1 MWIAFFHQPRKCIWQ
16 PQFAGD
22 VDVTTNLPKRMLYI
36 DRNCKIHQI
45 KITTCMSSLSST
57 QNLPKLVYFDSMLHL
72 SRLRTF
78 NAPEVQAPQQRIFW
92 MLTPGSTGH
101 KVSTFG
107 SIHVCWFKLSS
118 QVHLIVNWKIK
129 LVGFPTNHFEFNML
143 GKKCCLT
150 NIYWNAIKSKTSV
163 SSMDALIHRRCSN
176 HATYSASVA
185 VASLSNMILQVPTRY
200 EAILLM

>member
-1 MWIAFFHQPRKCIWQ
+1 
-16 PQFAGD
+16 
-22 VDVTTNLPKRMLYI
+22 
-36 DRNCKIHQI
+36 
-45 KITTCMSSLSST
+45 MSSLSST

-118 QVHLIVNWKIK
+118 QFHLIVNWSIK
-129 LVGFPTNHFEFNML
+129 LVGFPTNHFENIF
-143 GKKCCLT
+143 GKKDAVQQT
-150 NIYWNAIKSKTSV
+150 SIKNATKSKTSV

-185 VASLSNMILQVPTRY
+185 VVSLSNMILQVPTRY